1 MKRRASASFLIGGT
15 LVALLIGVALL
26 SYFWTPHPPA
36 ELDIPNK
43 LKGPSAAHWLG
54 TDSLGRDVLS
64 LLIAG
69 SRVSIAVGLIAVGI
83 GVAFGVM
90 LGLLAA
96 VKRGWVEELVMRFAD
111 FSFAFP
117 ALLSAIM
124 LTAIYGPGL
133 VTSIVAIGIFN
144 VPVFIRITRASA
156 LVVRSREF
164 VTAARALGKGELQ
177 ITLEHVLPNI
187 LPILIVQAT
196 IQFALAILAEAALS
210 YLGLGT
216 QPPTPSW
223 GRMLNE
229 AQTQLFQAPQLAVY
243 PGVAIALTVLGLNL
257 MGDGLRDMFDPRLIR
272 TRAGT
277 SPAALPDAAAT
288 AGAARVAGPPT
299 THAASADNP
308 SP

>member
-1 MKRRASASFLIGGT
+1 MSASRRVPASFVIGALIVAT
-15 LVALLIGVALL
+15 LVATMLL
-26 SYFWTPHPPA
+26 SFAWTPHSA
-36 ELDIPNK
+36 TDLDIPNK
-43 LKGPSAAHWLG
+43 LQLPTAAHWLG

-64 LLIAG
+64 LLIVG
-69 SRVSIAVGLIAVGI
+69 SRVSIAVGLVAVGI
-83 GVAFGVM
+83 GIVFGVL
-90 LGLLAA
+90 LGLVAA
-96 VKRGWVEELVMRFAD
+96 VRGGWLEELVMRFAD
-111 FSFAFP
+111 FTFAFP

-133 VTSIVAIGIFN
+133 LTSIVAIGIFN

-164 VTAARALGKGELQ
+164 VLAARALGKNEFR

-187 LPILIVQAT
+187 VPILIVQAT

-223 GRMLNE
+223 GRMLND
-229 AQTQLFQAPQLAVY
+229 AQQQMFRAPQLAIW

-257 MGDGLRDMFDPRLIR
+257 MGDGLRDLFDPRQVR
-272 TRAGT
+272 R
-277 SPAALPDAAAT
+277 
-288 AGAARVAGPPT
+288 R
-299 THAASADNP
+299 
-308 SP
+308 